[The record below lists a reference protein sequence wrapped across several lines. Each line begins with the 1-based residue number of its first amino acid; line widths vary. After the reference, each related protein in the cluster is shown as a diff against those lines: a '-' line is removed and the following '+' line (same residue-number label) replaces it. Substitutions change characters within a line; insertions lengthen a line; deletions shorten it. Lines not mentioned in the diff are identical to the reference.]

1 MGLNR
6 MLPQDICDCP
16 RGAHN
21 RITDV
26 PGVTVGHCTIRRGD
40 FCTGVTA
47 IVPQPDNVFLQ
58 KLPAAV
64 QVINGFGKSTGLVQI
79 DELGTL
85 ETPVLLTNTFAVGTA
100 ATALIRYMLARNADI
115 GDTTGTVNPVV
126 LECNDGYLNDIR
138 GLPVRERHVRIAL
151 EAAGPDFAE
160 GAVGAGTGMCCYGL
174 KGGIGTASRVIELDG
189 GNYTLGCLAMTN
201 FGALRDLTVGGVA
214 VGRQLTRPQPVPEER
229 GSIIV
234 LLATDLPLDDRQ
246 LRRICRR
253 ASVGITRTGSFIG
266 NGSGEIAL
274 AFSTANRVAHYES
287 RAAVPVMRF
296 NENRINDVFRM
307 TVSAVEESI
316 LSSLTHARTTTGR
329 AGHTRLSLRDALRR
343 KGVRRSQIDIW

>member
-6 MLPQDICDCP
+6 PLPQDICDCP
-16 RGAHN
+16 RGARN
-21 RITDV
+21 QITDV
-26 PGVTVGHCTIRRGD
+26 PGVRVGHATIHRGARQ
-40 FCTGVTA
+40 TGVTA
-47 IVPQPDNVFLQ
+47 IVPQPDNLFRR

-100 ATALIRYMLARNADI
+100 STALIRYMLEDNPDI

-126 LECNDGYLNDIR
+126 LECNDGDLNDIR
-138 GLPVRERHVRIAL
+138 AMPVTERHVRMAL
-151 EAAGPDFAE
+151 EAAAPDFAE

-174 KGGIGTASRVIELDG
+174 KGGIGSSSRVIEFDG
-189 GNYTLGCLAMTN
+189 TAYTLGCLVMSN
-201 FGALRDLTVGGVA
+201 FGSLRDLTIGGVA
-214 VGRQLTRPQPVPEER
+214 VGRELTKPRPVPEEK

-234 LLATDLPLDDRQ
+234 VLATDLPMSDRQ
-246 LRRICRR
+246 LRRLCRR

-274 AFSTANRVAHYES
+274 AFSTANRAAHYES
-287 RAAVPVMRF
+287 RAVVPAVCF
-296 NENRINDVFRM
+296 NENRINDVFRA
-307 TVSAVEESI
+307 TVSVVEESV
-316 LSSLTHARTTTGR
+316 LSSLAHARTTVGR
-329 AGHTRLSLRDALRR
+329 AGHTRLSLWDALGRQ
-343 KGVRRSQIDIW
+343 GVRRSKIDIW